1 MAATTPIASQPLAEH
16 VNARF
21 PQWVIATHRYRG
33 DETVIVKREG
43 LSEICRFL
51 RDDSSMAFDFLM
63 DLAGVDYLGF
73 GTSQASRPSMT
84 APSPLPY
91 FMKPKPNTETW
102 ERLVPEE
109 FRFEVA
115 YHFYSTARNHRLRVK
130 VPLAEADPV
139 VASLTELWQSAN
151 WFEREVWDMFGIRFT
166 GHPNLKRILLY
177 EPFQGH
183 PLRKDYPVT
192 KRQPLIGPTN

>member
-1 MAATTPIASQPLAEH
+1 
-16 VNARF
+16 
-21 PQWVIATHRYRG
+21 
-33 DETVIVKREG
+33 
-43 LSEICRFL
+43 
-51 RDDSSMAFDFLM
+51 M

-73 GTSQASRPSMT
+73 GTAQASRPSMT
-84 APSPLPY
+84 SPSPLPY
-91 FMKPKPNTETW
+91 FMKPKPNAETW
-102 ERLVPEE
+102 ERLAPEE
-109 FRFEVA
+109 FRFEVV
-115 YHFYSTARNHRLRVK
+115 YHFYSTTRNHRLRVK

-166 GHPNLKRILLY
+166 GHPNLKRLLLY

-192 KRQPLIGPTN
+192 KRQPLIGPAN